1 MSVDG
6 LIFGFLTIYGYLRIS
21 MVFLCR
27 VSDTK
32 VMEIELIVGAW
43 WFHTLVVFNHR
54 NGMMVS
60 VDEHILQ
67 GG

>member
-1 MSVDG
+1 
-6 LIFGFLTIYGYLRIS
+6 
-21 MVFLCR
+21 MVFL
-27 VSDTK
+27 SAGFMTPK
-32 VMEIELIVGAW
+32 VMETELIVGAW

-54 NGMMVS
+54 IGMMVS